1 MEDQERLRRC
11 EYYRCWPDM
20 TWDTD
25 FIDIPEGSV
34 DLDQA
39 VRYAVEY
46 EIVWK
51 DSVPCWVGFYA
62 WDCLEEDYGDNSR

>member
-1 MEDQERLRRC
+1 
-11 EYYRCWPDM
+11 M